1 MRLLSIDVGIKNLA
15 ICLLNINNVND
26 TNVNNQIVT
35 RILVWD
41 VVDICHSDQENAD
54 IADRASN
61 RPKCAKCSLNAAF
74 FYYKDNVLQ
83 LLCKRHSTKTRESE
97 HLLLATTDFKLAEYK
112 RVLNGSVAKLYAF
125 CQEHDTEWTIALN
138 DSDNPKPKPK
148 IHELKSVL
156 QDRVRHIARTRY
168 LHAYDETILALLM
181 INPNPANTNSNA
193 IIKTTS
199 KSKSTPE
206 YVSLITVGSNL
217 MTKLDKLFYS
227 SESSSA
233 SESFVPDRV
242 IIENQIS
249 PIATRMK
256 TVQGML
262 TQYFL
267 VRGIDPANISFISAA
282 NKLKSSLVSS
292 LSDPTEIDDAFT
304 FTYSDRK
311 KMGIACVRKLFTQQ
325 QQQQTLLQLDN
336 VTAPYW
342 NKVFESHKKKD
353 DMADSLLQAL
363 SYLK

>member
-15 ICLLNINNVND
+15 VCLLDINNVTINSE
-26 TNVNNQIVT
+26 TKAVN

-54 IADRASN
+54 IAHRASN

-112 RVLNGSVAKLYAF
+112 KVLNGSAATMHAF
-125 CQEHDTEWTIALN
+125 CQEHEHDN
-138 DSDNPKPKPK
+138 DDPESESKPK

-156 QDRVRHIARTRY
+156 QERVRHIARTRY
-168 LHAYDETILALLM
+168 LHAYDEAVLALL
-181 INPNPANTNSNA
+181 NPIPANSNT
-193 IIKTTS
+193 IIK

-227 SESSSA
+227 SESSSSV
-233 SESFVPDRV
+233 SESLVPDRV

-267 VRGIDPANISFISAA
+267 VRGVDPANISFISAA

-292 LSDPTEIDDAFT
+292 LSDPTEIDDAFL

-311 KMGIACVRKLFTQQ
+311 KMGIACVRALFTQQ
-325 QQQQTLLQLDN
+325 QQQHQQHQQTLQLDN
-336 VTAPYW
+336 ASASQW
-342 NKVFESHKKKD
+342 SKVFESHKKKD